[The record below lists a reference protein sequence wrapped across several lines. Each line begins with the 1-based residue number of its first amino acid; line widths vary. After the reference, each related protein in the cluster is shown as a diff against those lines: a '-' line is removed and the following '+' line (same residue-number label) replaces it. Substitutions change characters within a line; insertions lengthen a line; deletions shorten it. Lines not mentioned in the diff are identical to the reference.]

1 MCARPFIA
9 FSLALATA
17 SAFAQTYPDKPLRM
31 IVPFSAGAG
40 SDLVSRLIARK
51 LQESWG
57 QSMIVENRPGGGTII
72 GVDAAAKAPP
82 DGYTLVIVTPSFI
95 INATGLKKL
104 PYDSI
109 RDFAPV
115 TLFATSPLML
125 VAHPSLPVKSVK
137 DLIALA
143 KARPAQITYASA
155 GNGSPTHL
163 GMEVF
168 RSAGAVMT
176 HVPYKGAAPGVTDL
190 LGGHVQVMMTTLAF
204 VKPHVATGRLHA
216 LGVSTAKRVASLP
229 QVPAIAETLP
239 GYEVIN
245 WWGVLAPAG
254 TPNAIITKLNGAM
267 VSMLRDADVQEIAG
281 ARGHRPRGI
290 SAGRIRRV
298 HTRRNREVDNS
309 RQRNR
314 RPARLDV
321 VRPPV
326 RLSRQREAICARPRR
341 LGKPPYSATNP
352 RISAFPSQSRLQE
365 AWHYANSDLTPPR
378 YCSP

>member
-1 MCARPFIA
+1 MFARL
-9 FSLALATA
+9 FSVLFAALATA
-17 SAFAQTYPDKPLRM
+17 AAFAQTYPDKPLRM

-40 SDLVSRLIARK
+40 SDLVGRLIARK

-72 GVDAAAKAPP
+72 GVEAAAKAPP
-82 DGYTLVIVTPSFI
+82 DGYTLVMVTPSFI

-115 TLFATSPLML
+115 TLFASSPLLL
-125 VAHPSLPVKSVK
+125 VAHPSLPVKSVQE
-137 DLIALA
+137 LIALA

-168 RSAGAVMT
+168 RSVGAVMT
-176 HVPYKGAAPGVTDL
+176 HVPYKGAAPGLIDL

-204 VKPHVATGRLHA
+204 VKPHVEAGKLHA
-216 LGVSTAKRVASLP
+216 LGVSTAKRAASMP

-267 VSMLRDADVQEIAG
+267 VGMLRDADVQETLAREGIDRAGSSPGEFGAYIRAEIAKWTKV
-281 ARGHRPRGI
+281 ARETG
-290 SAGRIRRV
+290 V
-298 HTRRNREVDNS
+298 K
-309 RQRNR
+309 
-314 RPARLDV
+314 LD
-321 VRPPV
+321 
-326 RLSRQREAICARPRR
+326 
-341 LGKPPYSATNP
+341 
-352 RISAFPSQSRLQE
+352 
-365 AWHYANSDLTPPR
+365 
-378 YCSP
+378 